1 MGGVVDR
8 VALAADLVL
17 YRWVGV
23 VVVDRVVLVGVDD
36 RVFLG
41 GVDDLVYSGGM
52 GPARADGSYR
62 PTTSPF
68 EARMRTGGE
77 LPVGLLCATTSP
89 FGARTRTGG
98 EWGLLEPLEP
108 QIPICCCCCFVG

>member
-1 MGGVVDR
+1 LGGVVDR
-8 VALAADLVL
+8 VALAVDLVL

-23 VVVDRVVLVGVDD
+23 VVVVD

-98 EWGLLEPLEP
+98 E
-108 QIPICCCCCFVG
+108 

>member
-1 MGGVVDR
+1 LGGVVDR

-23 VVVDRVVLVGVDD
+23 VLVGVVDRVFLVGV
-36 RVFLG
+36 V
-41 GVDDLVYSGGM
+41 DLVYSGGM
-52 GPARADGSYR
+52 GPARAEGSYR

-77 LPVGLLCATTSP
+77 LPVGVLR
-89 FGARTRTGG
+89 ARTSRFGPRMRTGGG
-98 EWGLLEPLEP
+98 EWGLLEP
-108 QIPICCCCCFVG
+108 QIPICCCCCCFVD